1 MTLLALLYDC
11 CDVLNVID
19 ILNSIAHSGRRALA
33 MPMPH
38 GACCDGSGTPGTS
51 GWAAAGWSSL
61 ALLSLRFRGQEGL
74 NFYSTDRDPA
84 IVCVFGFGG
93 LHFYR

>member
-33 MPMPH
+33 MPI
-38 GACCDGSGTPGTS
+38 
-51 GWAAAGWSSL
+51 L
-61 ALLSLRFRGQEGL
+61 AHAPWRLL
-74 NFYSTDRDPA
+74 
-84 IVCVFGFGG
+84 
-93 LHFYR
+93 